1 MEKSVKEHSEL
12 KNMKTRRVKQIDKLP
27 QSEQDT
33 IEWLV
38 DAIGA
43 VGLDE
48 FMEYI
53 RSPWKMLW
61 PNFVA
66 WVARGFGAL
75 VWAAIVIAL
84 VWWVLSTLIDLP
96 LIGKKLEPY
105 VSQVQ
110 TEFSKFT
117 EATNYNPHF
126 TRMESTLESIHAE
139 LKKLNASSWSL
150 K

>member
-1 MEKSVKEHSEL
+1 MEKSVTEHSEL
-12 KNMKTRRVKQIDKLP
+12 KKMSTRRTKKIEVLP
-27 QSEQDT
+27 KKEQDN
-33 IEWLV
+33 IEGLI

-43 VGLDE
+43 MGLDE

-61 PNFVA
+61 PNFIA
-66 WVARGFGAL
+66 GVARGFGAL

-84 VWWVLSTLIDLP
+84 VWWILSTLIDLP
-96 LIGKKLEPY
+96 LIGKRLEPY

-110 TEFSKFT
+110 EELSKYT

-126 TRMESTLESIHAE
+126 TRMENALESIHSE
-139 LKKLNASSWSL
+139 LKKLNNASWSL